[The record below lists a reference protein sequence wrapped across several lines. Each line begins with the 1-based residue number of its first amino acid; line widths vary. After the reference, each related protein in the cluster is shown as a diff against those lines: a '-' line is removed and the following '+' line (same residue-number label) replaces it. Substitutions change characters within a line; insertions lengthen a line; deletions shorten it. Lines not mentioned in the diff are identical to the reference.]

1 MTTGRSLTIGEVIG
15 LLKEE
20 FPDVSISKLRFLEGK
35 GLVSPSRTVS
45 GYRQFHTADVER
57 IRYVLRQQRDQFLPL
72 KVIKSKL
79 ASWERGERSS
89 PGVSQGPPPEAYFAA
104 SSVRLS
110 AEELARTV
118 GMTPALVGLLVEN
131 GLLEPKRG
139 ANGQFEYSD
148 DDLAIARAAF
158 RLISH
163 GLEPRHLRTLRLAA
177 NRETDL
183 LTQLTG
189 PLLRHRSPAS
199 RRRAAQVLADCAEA
213 ATELQE
219 ALLRSQLRVLL
230 ES

>member
-1 MTTGRSLTIGEVIG
+1 MSTGRSLTIGEVIG

-20 FPDVSISKLRFLEGK
+20 FPDVSISKLRFLEGQ
-35 GLVSPSRTVS
+35 GLVTPSRSLS

-79 ASWERGERSS
+79 ASWERGERSRPDLS
-89 PGVSQGPPPEAYFAA
+89 EGPPPESYFAA
-104 SSVRLS
+104 SGVRMS
-110 AEELARTV
+110 GEELARTV
-118 GMTPALVGLLVEN
+118 GMPPALVARLVEN
-131 GLLEPKRG
+131 SLLEPKRG
-139 ANGQFEYSD
+139 GNGQLEYSD

-158 RLISH
+158 RLVSH
-163 GLEPRHLRTLRLAA
+163 GLEPRHLRPLRLAA

-183 LTQLTG
+183 LAQLTG

-199 RRRAAQVLADCAEA
+199 RRQAAQILADCAQA
-213 ATELQE
+213 ATELQD
-219 ALLRSQLRVLL
+219 ALLRSQLRELL